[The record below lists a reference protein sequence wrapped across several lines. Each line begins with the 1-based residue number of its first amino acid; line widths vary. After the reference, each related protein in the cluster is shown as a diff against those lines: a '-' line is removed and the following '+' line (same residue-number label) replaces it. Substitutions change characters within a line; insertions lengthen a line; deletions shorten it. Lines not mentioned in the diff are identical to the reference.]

1 MSSRSPSAV
10 QLSLKPAWA
19 IETLPQKQ
27 ESPIG
32 NSWPEVTLEVDKH
45 RTPWLPPLVGLS
57 LLQNSDLHPS
67 HRLSNHFV
75 CDVLT
80 VAVCPR
86 GSEEGWEVR
95 VSIYSPLLTYKDRAA
110 F

>member
-1 MSSRSPSAV
+1 MSSRSPSVYSKFEASMGYRDPV
-10 QLSLKPAWA
+10 SK
-19 IETLPQKQ
+19 TT

-67 HRLSNHFV
+67 HRLSKHLACVIF
-75 CDVLT
+75 
-80 VAVCPR
+80 
-86 GSEEGWEVR
+86 
-95 VSIYSPLLTYKDRAA
+95 
-110 F
+110 